1 MGLFD
6 KAVDFLSGST
16 VQTIADVVTAYFPP
30 SMSDVEKSDLQL
42 KIQAAENAKDIE
54 TLKLFNEGDRDFNSR
69 IIAMEGAAEDLKS
82 VPYIGAAI
90 ILARGAQRPIWGFFT
105 LYMDYM
111 FFSKSWDITWKTQE
125 GALVLAINLMVL
137 IFLFGERAVKYII
150 PIVMRYIG
158 VKNGGAK

>member
-54 TLKLFNEGDRDFNSR
+54 TLKLFNEGDRDFNTR

-82 VPYIGAAI
+82 VPYLGAFI
-90 ILARGAQRPIWGFFT
+90 ILLRGTQRPLWGFCT
-105 LYMDYM
+105 LYMDLM
-111 FFSKSWDITWKTQE
+111 VFSKTWIIPKESME
-125 GALVLAINLMVL
+125 GTAFLAINLLVL
-137 IFLFGERAVKYII
+137 TFLFGERAVKTIL
-150 PIVMRYIG
+150 PIVMRYFG
-158 VKNGGAK
+158 MKNGGTK